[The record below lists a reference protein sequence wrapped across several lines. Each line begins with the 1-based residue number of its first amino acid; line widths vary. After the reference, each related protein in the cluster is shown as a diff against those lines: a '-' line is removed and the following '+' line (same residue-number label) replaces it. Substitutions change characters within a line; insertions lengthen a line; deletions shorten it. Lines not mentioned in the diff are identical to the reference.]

1 MSANTGKT
9 SKKIPFSKK
18 MGFLGDGS
26 YGDVHTIRLNE
37 DGTVLALKRNFVS
50 EEVSFLGSVVE
61 MDMLNKLKKHPNVI
75 TIKSIYTEN
84 PVKTNFPR
92 PKMGSGFKLDKIFFG
107 LELGKKD
114 GFSVMVDQRISWN
127 TRKQIIVDLMLGLEQ
142 IHGIGII
149 HRDIKPS
156 NFIQTRNGGVVGGG
170 GNGSGSG
177 VDGGGNKN
185 VGGEGR
191 VNGGKNK
198 NVTGNKI
205 VYKWCDFG
213 MSCYYDSGSV
223 TDPRGVVTHSFR
235 APEIILGNNNYD
247 FKSDVWSMGCLIIE
261 LLSKGHTTFLGNM
274 EVDAKSGKQLIRII
288 LKRLPYTPSE
298 SIVRF
303 MDVKNI
309 IDFNYKKTRRSN
321 FKRILNMK
329 KSETLSF
336 GVQDYENVIDLL
348 GKMIVFDPIKRL
360 SITDLLEHPYFDS
373 KRDYIKKTRFETPS
387 LEPTK
392 LKIDFWKTRKQ
403 ASAFFKKHVLR
414 KNEYWYP
421 LRVCFHALR
430 IYDKFV
436 NYHQETI
443 TEPETL
449 TAYKRLCLY
458 LALKMFVSHR
468 HLVPFSVYFK
478 IKVNSSIR
486 KLLSNMELHLI
497 SDVLSGQ
504 IYEPTLLEVSSRG
517 GNKLTLEKKWKL
529 YDVFGNFKKVS
540 SIRLDDLYKS
550 IENFT

>member
-1 MSANTGKT
+1 MSANTSKT

-26 YGDVHTIRLNE
+26 YGDVHVIKLNK

-75 TIKSIYTEN
+75 TIKSTYTEN
-84 PVKTNFPR
+84 PVKTNFPQ

-156 NFIQTRNGGVVGGG
+156 NFIQIRGGG
-170 GNGSGSG
+170 GEVNGKSGGEVNGKS
-177 VDGGGNKN
+177 GNK
-185 VGGEGR
+185 
-191 VNGGKNK
+191 
-198 NVTGNKI
+198 TKI

-213 MSCYYDSGSV
+213 MSCYYDAGSV

-235 APEIILGNNNYD
+235 APEIVLGNDNYD

-261 LLSKGHTTFLGNM
+261 LLSKGHATFLGNM
-274 EVDAKSGKQLIRII
+274 EVDAKSSKQLIRII

-298 SIVRF
+298 SIVRLL
-303 MDVKNI
+303 DVKNI

-321 FKRILNMK
+321 FKRIINMK
-329 KSETLSF
+329 KSEISSF
-336 GVQDYENVIDLL
+336 GVQDYEHVIDLL

-360 SITDLLEHPYFDS
+360 SITDLLEHPFFDS

-403 ASAFFKKHVLR
+403 ASTFFKKHVLR

-421 LRVCFHALR
+421 VRVCFHALR

-468 HLVPFSVYFK
+468 RLVPFSVYFR

-517 GNKLTLEKKWKL
+517 ENKLTLDQKWKL

-540 SIRLDDLYKS
+540 SIGLVDLYKS
-550 IENFT
+550 I